1 MSHLKD
7 TDYLALS
14 ARLHVLETRLLGHER
29 MERMIDAKDAVE
41 AAKPGRGPGDAV
53 PGAGEGPA

>member
-14 ARLHVLETRLLGHER
+14 SRLHVLETRLLGAER
-29 MERMIDAKDAVE
+29 MERMIEARDGAE
-41 AAKPGRGPGDAV
+41 AAKGWKAERKSSIR
-53 PGAGEGPA
+53 